1 MATKDVLE
9 ALAAGAG
16 RQSAIGGLMFQDAQK
31 REARDYAAALEKEK
45 YRRSGEATSLKNA
58 RGAWKFKAER
68 HFSDADKWRSAYVRA
83 LKGEGSGLELEGGE
97 IFGASGT
104 YDEETIADF
113 KKKYERAM
121 DNGNQAMKHFMRY
134 SGIEE
139 YAPEPVEDL
148 SKLKGTTGTAGSG
161 APTNVLEKSAD
172 IAVGEYIKNSP
183 RSYLTLG
190 RQLSEGEDADLDHFI
205 ETINSSLVDNY
216 LAKREDSQLGYTGTL
231 SDEDKKKIHMNSAQE
246 KKVRARIRD
255 RIKKEYSFEHE
266 VRRADT
272 GYPSRA
278 MPEMFPTATAATV
291 RDEVIAEG
299 VGDDLAG
306 QDAYNQAIGSEVLSR
321 MEGTVTDPSVQ
332 AAEAVARDRAAKAA
346 TDQAAAEKRQGMISS
361 TEYKRAYSDA
371 QKIITQMAQSGYL
384 SYDAFEKFVAEQGLK
399 GVEMMAYRQA
409 FKDAAAQS
417 GDSRFS
423 IGKDPSSLG
432 SQWWTPTKKGAGQ
445 ILDKFR

>member
-1 MATKDVLE
+1 
-9 ALAAGAG
+9 
-16 RQSAIGGLMFQDAQK
+16 
-31 REARDYAAALEKEK
+31 
-45 YRRSGEATSLKNA
+45 
-58 RGAWKFKAER
+58 
-68 HFSDADKWRSAYVRA
+68 
-83 LKGEGSGLELEGGE
+83 
-97 IFGASGT
+97 
-104 YDEETIADF
+104 
-113 KKKYERAM
+113 
-121 DNGNQAMKHFMRY
+121 
-134 SGIEE
+134 
-139 YAPEPVEDL
+139 
-148 SKLKGTTGTAGSG
+148 
-161 APTNVLEKSAD
+161 
-172 IAVGEYIKNSP
+172 
-183 RSYLTLG
+183 
-190 RQLSEGEDADLDHFI
+190 
-205 ETINSSLVDNY
+205 
-216 LAKREDSQLGYTGTL
+216 
-231 SDEDKKKIHMNSAQE
+231 
-246 KKVRARIRD
+246 
-255 RIKKEYSFEHE
+255 
-266 VRRADT
+266 
-272 GYPSRA
+272 

-299 VGDDLAG
+299 TGDELAG
-306 QDAYNQAIGSEVLSR
+306 QDAYNQAISSEVLSR

>member
-1 MATKDVLE
+1 MSTKDVLE

-45 YRRSGEATSLKNA
+45 YRRSGDATALKNA

-68 HFSDADKWRSAYVRA
+68 HYAQASKYYTSYVNAKRGVGVGGD
-83 LKGEGSGLELEGGE
+83 LDLFGGEGKYSEEDIAQFKLNYETAIGEGN
-97 IFGASGT
+97 
-104 YDEETIADF
+104 
-113 KKKYERAM
+113 R
-121 DNGNQAMKHFMRY
+121 AMKHFMRY

-139 YAPEPVEDL
+139 EYTPVPVEDL
-148 SKLKGTTGTAGSG
+148 SKITGGTGSSGSG
-161 APTNVLEKSAD
+161 APKNVLEKSAD

-190 RQLSEGEDADLDHFI
+190 RQLSEDKDINLDHFI
-205 ETINSSLVDNY
+205 ETINSSLVDDY
-216 LAKREDSQLGYTGTL
+216 LTKRKDSQLGYSGAL

-266 VRRADT
+266 VKRADT

-291 RDEVIAEG
+291 RDQVIAEG
-299 VGDDLAG
+299 TGDELAG
-306 QDAYNQAIGSEVLSR
+306 QDAYNQAISSEVMSR
-321 MEGTVTDPSVQ
+321 MEGTVSDPSVQ
-332 AAEAVARDRAAKAA
+332 AAEQVARDRANQAA
-346 TDQAAAEKRQGMISS
+346 TDQAASEKKQGMISS

-384 SYDAFEKFVAEQGLK
+384 SYDAFEKFVAEQELK

-409 FKDAAAQS
+409 FKDAAAES